1 MKKQAMNPYLPLNEY
16 VADAEPHVFGDRI
29 YVFGSHDRANA
40 TTFCA
45 RDYVGWSAPV
55 DDLGDWTC
63 SGTIY
68 SAKQDPDYSANG
80 LGYMYAPD
88 CVRGNDGRYYLYYC
102 LAGYKGK
109 GGYSNA
115 IHVAVADEPDGRY
128 SYLGFVRDR
137 DGKPLKKYVCF
148 DPAVINDGG
157 VIRLY
162 YGAWYGFVHHLPSFA
177 ACRAM
182 QSLYGRSAEDIR
194 AVHGEID
201 GPCTV
206 ELEDDMLTAR
216 AEPVKIVPDA
226 FAKSGHPFFE
236 GSSIRVVRYR
246 TKTKKG
252 AVSGADALAQT
263 DGGQTSTAQT
273 DGEQTSTAQADGEQ
287 TSAVRTA
294 AVGEEKY
301 EEQKMYIFVYSSW
314 QNHELCYATSDFP
327 DHGFIFRGT
336 IVSNGDIYLD
346 GRKPSQRLNHTGT
359 NHGGIEY
366 INGQWYVFYHRLTNM
381 SDYSRQGCAEP
392 IEILEDGTIEQVE
405 MTSCG
410 LNGGPLAA
418 SGTYPAAICC
428 NLTNGRMRHGGN
440 AVSNYNAP
448 KIMCTK
454 VPGTH
459 GREEETYV
467 GQIGQNTIIGYKYF
481 QFTGEEVTITVTVRG
496 RGEGV
501 LYIITG
507 DEGEAAAEIEVE
519 PSGGWRKY
527 SVSFAQEAGA
537 CPLYLAYD
545 GKGQIDLLDFS
556 LG

>member
-1 MKKQAMNPYLPLNEY
+1 MNPYLPLDEY

-55 DDLGDWTC
+55 DDLGNWTC
-63 SGTIY
+63 AGTIY
-68 SAKQDPDYSANG
+68 SAKQDPDYNANG
-80 LGYMYAPD
+80 LAYMYAPD

-102 LAGYKGK
+102 MAGYRGK
-109 GGYSNA
+109 GGYSSS

-128 SYLGFVRDR
+128 TYLGFVQDR
-137 DGKPLKKYVCF
+137 DGNPLKKYICF
-148 DPAVINDGG
+148 DPAVINDDG

-162 YGAWYGFVHHLPSFA
+162 YGAWYGFVHHLPPFA
-177 ACRAM
+177 AYRAM
-182 QSLYGRSAEDIR
+182 QNLYGRTLEDIR

-216 AEPVKIVPDA
+216 TEPVKIAPDA
-226 FAKSGHPFFE
+226 FAGGGHPFFE
-236 GSSIRVVRYR
+236 GSSIRAVRYR
-246 TKTKKG
+246 TEKQ
-252 AVSGADALAQT
+252 DAPASRAETTTQT
-263 DGGQTSTAQT
+263 DVSLEGASCPDDEQEASRQTEPAQRGESQT
-273 DGEQTSTAQADGEQ
+273 DADGD
-287 TSAVRTA
+287 
-294 AVGEEKY
+294 EKY
-301 EEQKMYIFVYSSW
+301 AEKKMYIFVYSSW
-314 QNHELCYATSDFP
+314 QNHELCYATSENP
-327 DHGFIFRGT
+327 DHGFTYRGT

-392 IEILEDGTIEQVE
+392 IDILEDGTIEQVE

-418 SGTYPAAICC
+418 EGTYPAAICC

-440 AVSNYNAP
+440 AVSHYNAP
-448 KIMCTK
+448 KIMCSK
-454 VPGTH
+454 IPGTH

-467 GQIGQNTIIGYKYF
+467 GQIGQDTIIGYKYF

-496 RGEGV
+496 RGEGT
-501 LYIITG
+501 LYVITG
-507 DEGEAAAEIEVE
+507 YEGDAVAEIEVE
-519 PSGGWRKY
+519 PSGSWRKY
-527 SVSFAQEAGA
+527 SVSFEQEAGA
-537 CPLYLAYD
+537 APLYLAYD
-545 GKGQIDLLDFS
+545 GKGQIDLLDLS